1 MPTYDPTP
9 GFSRDYRRLS
19 SERQRAFRAA
29 LQVFIAA
36 LRTQPPDFSPALRVK
51 RVQGTRGVWEM
62 SFAADGRA
70 TFEYGAEREP
80 GVPHVIWRRV
90 GDHSILERP

>member
-1 MPTYDPTP
+1 
-9 GFSRDYRRLS
+9 
-19 SERQRAFRAA
+19 
-29 LQVFIAA
+29 
-36 LRTQPPDFSPALRVK
+36 
-51 RVQGTRGVWEM
+51 M